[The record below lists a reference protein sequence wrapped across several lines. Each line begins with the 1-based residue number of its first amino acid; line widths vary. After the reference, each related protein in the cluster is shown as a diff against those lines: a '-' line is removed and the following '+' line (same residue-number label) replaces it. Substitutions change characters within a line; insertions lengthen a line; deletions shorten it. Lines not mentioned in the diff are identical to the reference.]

1 MCSRLIV
8 FLIAM
13 VAAAQPAAAQRK
25 GELAV
30 GVGIG
35 LGTRTGPVLTVRS
48 MASDDVGIS
57 CRVGGPFRGS
67 AASCG
72 GTFYFSDRQFA
83 VAELGFWTGRRDDR
97 PANRLFASL
106 GTGLTGAGDGFVPV
120 YDVGTTFFFATQTLE
135 EGGWTGFRGDNGWSY
150 FADLY
155 LEKVVHE
162 GEDDRS
168 F

>member
-1 MCSRLIV
+1 MRFRLIV
-8 FLIAM
+8 LIAAAL
-13 VAAAQPAAAQRK
+13 AAAQPATAQRK

-35 LGTRTGPVLTVRS
+35 LGTRTGLVLTVRS
-48 MASDDVGIS
+48 MASEDLGIS

-72 GTFYFSDRQFA
+72 GTFYFSDHQFA
-83 VAELGFWTGRRDDR
+83 VAELGFWTGRRNDR

-106 GTGLTGAGDGFVPV
+106 GTGLSGAGAGVGPV

-135 EGGWTGFRGDNGWSY
+135 EGGWTGFRGDEGWSF

-155 LEKVVHE
+155 LEKVVNKGE
-162 GEDDRS
+162 GGRIY
-168 F
+168 